1 MPPQKL
7 TELCNAGEIG
17 DLREEHDNDEASS
30 APVLLSLLFCH
41 VLWGMFIIGKGCVSK
56 KSLRRGDLVHDIKLN
71 MKHTNKLIVT
81 FE

>member
-1 MPPQKL
+1 MSPEKL
-7 TELCNAGEIG
+7 MELCNAGEIG
-17 DLREEHDNDEASS
+17 DLIMMRH
-30 APVLLSLLFCH
+30 PVLLSLLFCH

-56 KSLRRGDLVHDIKLN
+56 RSLHRGDLVHDIILN